1 MIEALLKRPGV
12 TASAT
17 VGEAMEKILASSP
30 RPAPAPP
37 AEGISEKEFQAR
49 VIELARSYGWEHIY
63 HTFDSRRSEA
73 GFPDLLLLR
82 GEEIVVLELKVP
94 PNKATAKQ
102 RAWLKAFERAHV
114 GAHLIYP
121 DQWQLLV
128 EGLK

>member
-12 TASAT
+12 TAGRT
-17 VGEAMEKILASSP
+17 VGEAMGKILASSP

-37 AEGISEKEFQAR
+37 AEGISEKEFQAK
-49 VIELARSYGWEHIY
+49 VIELVKSYGWMAY

-114 GAHLIYP
+114 GAHLVYP
-121 DQWQLLV
+121 TDWNLLV